1 MLKAGPYFKSGL
13 LISTILLVADQL
25 SKWWIL
31 NGLKLPELGSVQLLP
46 FLNFT
51 MVWNYGISM
60 GLPLGDQLGKWG
72 IIVLTGAIS
81 IWLLHWMSKSDKKLE
96 AIALAVILG
105 GAIGNIIDRFLH
117 GAVVDF
123 VHLHAWGY
131 SFYVFNVADSAIT
144 IGVILLLIDGLR
156 DGAKSPKKA
165 SKGMETKGKPSG
177 PLKEKSE

>member
-1 MLKAGPYFKSGL
+1 MTVGPHFRFGVL
-13 LISTILLVADQL
+13 LSILLVAADQL
-25 SKWWIL
+25 SKYWVLQGL
-31 NGLKLPELGSVQLLP
+31 NLPEVGSIALLP

-60 GLPLGDQLGKWG
+60 GLPIGESLGKWG
-72 IIVLTGAIS
+72 IIVLTVAIS
-81 IWLLHWMSKSDKKLE
+81 LWLVNWLRKSDRRFE
-96 AIALAVILG
+96 AVSLALILG

-131 SFYVFNVADSAIT
+131 SFYVFNLADSAIT

-156 DGAKSPKKA
+156 DSQKGPKKA
-165 SKGMETKGKPSG
+165 SKGVESAGQQNRPPKGDK
-177 PLKEKSE
+177 

>member
-1 MLKAGPYFKSGL
+1 MKIGPHFKSGL
-13 LISTILLVADQL
+13 LISSVLLVADQL
-25 SKWWIL
+25 SKWWVL
-31 NGLKLPELGSVQLLP
+31 EGLKLPDVGSIPLLP

-60 GLPLGDQLGKWG
+60 GLPIGDSLGKWG
-72 IIVLTGAIS
+72 IVALTVGIS
-81 IWLLHWMSKSDKKLE
+81 LWLLSWLKKSERKYE
-96 AIALAVILG
+96 AIALAMILG

-131 SFYVFNVADSAIT
+131 SFYVFNLADSAIT
-144 IGVILLLIDGLR
+144 LGVILLLIDGLL
-156 DGAKSPKKA
+156 DGKKGPKKA
-165 SKGMETKGKPSG
+165 SKGVESKGKPEA

>member
-1 MLKAGPYFKSGL
+1 MVIGPYFRLGL
-13 LISTILLVADQL
+13 LISAALVAADQL
-25 SKWWIL
+25 SKLWVL
-31 NGLKLPELGSVQLLP
+31 YGLKLPELESIVLLP

-60 GLPLGDQLGKWG
+60 GLPIGDSLGKWG
-72 IIVLTGAIS
+72 IIVLTAAIS
-81 IWLLHWMSKSDKKLE
+81 LWLLHWLKNTERKYE
-96 AIALAVILG
+96 AIALSLILG

-131 SFYVFNVADSAIT
+131 SFYVFNLADSAIS
-144 IGVILLLIDGLR
+144 IGVVLLLIDGLR

-165 SKGMETKGKPSG
+165 SKDVDTGDKPKVS
-177 PLKEKSE
+177 LKEKSE

>member
-1 MLKAGPYFKSGL
+1 MAVGPYFRLGL
-13 LISTILLVADQL
+13 LISPSLVVADQL

-31 NGLKLPELGSVQLLP
+31 YGLKLPELQSIALLP

-60 GLPLGDQLGKWG
+60 GLPIGDSLGKWG
-72 IIVLTGAIS
+72 IIVLTIAIS
-81 IWLLHWMSKSDKKLE
+81 LWLVHWLKNTERKFE
-96 AIALAVILG
+96 AMALSLILG

-131 SFYVFNVADSAIT
+131 SFYVFNLADSAIT
-144 IGVILLLIDGLR
+144 IGVVLLLIDGLR
-156 DGAKSPKKA
+156 EGTKGPKKA
-165 SKGMETKGKPSG
+165 SKGVDSKGKPEA